1 MTYTIH
7 AQEDRLVDVS
17 IDDGEGLVI
26 RKKMDLQ
33 PYGYDIVVTVPH
45 PEKEGEFI
53 EQVQTKKSDP
63 FDDLPGF
70 FSHYLQAY
78 KQGKEKE
85 EEDKVPQ
92 LPLEEEFFHSPQVNS
107 DAEEAA
113 AE

>member
-1 MTYTIH
+1 MAYTIH
-7 AQEDRLVDVS
+7 AQDDRLVDVS

-53 EQVQTKKSDP
+53 QQVQTRKSDP
-63 FDDLPGF
+63 FDDLAGF
-70 FSHYLQAY
+70 FSRYIQAY
-78 KQGKEKE
+78 KQGKQKE

-92 LPLEEEFFHSPQVNS
+92 LPLNEEFFHSPQVNS
-107 DAEEAA
+107 EEAA